1 MDKNERKEM
10 AADIANSMLD
20 EFSKSVK
27 RVVSLFGSEADAL
40 NKVLLPELREVTGC
54 NLSGVGCT
62 PAIPPT
68 TYMGEKRDLRLLL
81 AGSGWLDTL
90 QRVENFCV
98 QGISGAIHPG
108 DYLEIPLKVK
118 AAKFSGVEYEA
129 MDLES
134 TVLTVTH
141 VFKNRVIFCF
151 EDVIFSAPINKD
163 DTNKGGF
170 KDSALAKYLNT
181 TFLEPFS
188 EIKDFLAISKDE
200 LRITLPTRYEVFG
213 EGEPEANWTDEPC
226 QLDYFKRRKN
236 RIKVDRDDDTMW
248 YWLSTPY
255 SASAANFCYVNANGH
270 TGHDNASAVGGCA
283 PAFCVA

>member
-27 RVVSLFGSEADAL
+27 RVVSLFGSETEAL
-40 NKVLLPELREVTGC
+40 NKVLLPELREVTGY
-54 NLSGVGCT
+54 NLPGVGCT
-62 PAIPPT
+62 PAIPT
-68 TYMGEKRDLRLLL
+68 TYMGEKRDLRRLL
-81 AGSGWLDTL
+81 AGSGWMDTL
-90 QRVENFCV
+90 YKVEDFCV

-118 AAKFSGVEYEA
+118 AAKVSGVEYEA
-129 MDLES
+129 LDLES

-151 EDVIFSAPINKD
+151 EDVLFSGPINED

-170 KDSALAKYLNT
+170 KESALAKYLNT

-188 EIKDFLAISKDE
+188 EIKDFLALNKDD

-226 QLDYFKRRKN
+226 QLEYFKRRKN

-255 SASAANFCYVNANGH
+255 AAAASHFCNVSTDGNAG
-270 TGHDNASAVGGCA
+270 TRYASSGDGGCA